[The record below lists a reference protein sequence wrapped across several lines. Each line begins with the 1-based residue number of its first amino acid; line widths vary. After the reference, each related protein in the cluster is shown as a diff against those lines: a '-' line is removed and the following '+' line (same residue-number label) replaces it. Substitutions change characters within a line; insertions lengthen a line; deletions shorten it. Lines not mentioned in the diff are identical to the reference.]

1 MNALEVAAA
10 RRKWRGDV
18 AKLVGPVSLLVL
30 EELIAQLPKGN
41 NIDGFFLP
49 DHKAIMAEKKLT
61 KQVYFAIMH
70 RLEQNQ
76 LIIRK
81 RKAFGTKRGIW
92 YKMDFDRFANM
103 ITGARDGN

>member
-10 RRKWRGDV
+10 RRKWRAAV
-18 AKLVGPVSLLVL
+18 ARMVGPVSLLVL

-49 DHKAIMAEKKLT
+49 DHKAITAEKKLT

-70 RLEQNQ
+70 RLEKNQ

-92 YKMDFDRFANM
+92 YKPNFDLFADM
-103 ITGARDGN
+103 ITGKTNGS